1 MDILRRLRLQNVQ
14 IEWHDVCTY
23 YRKVQNMLEVPLTTE
38 SIKREQLCC
47 GLLPLASQ
55 TSQSPCGSVHQ
66 GGYVSVHNC
75 VCGEIRQTDGCMFK
89 EKDTQR
95 SRDRGDT
102 DRERQ
107 KQKQQREVIVCTSPN
122 WDSNLHLNLNSAG
135 NFHVNS
141 NLEFQLERGPRR
153 CVYPMGETSDC
164 SFEGSCL

>member
-14 IEWHDVCTY
+14 IKQHDVCPY
-23 YRKVQNMLEVPLTTE
+23 FQKFQNMLEVPLTTE

-66 GGYVSVHNC
+66 GGYVSVRKC
-75 VCGEIRQTDGCMFK
+75 VCGEIIQTDGCMFK

-95 SRDRGDT
+95 SRERGDT

-107 KQKQQREVIVCTSPN
+107 KQKQQRDTQMRKQ
-122 WDSNLHLNLNSAG
+122 W
-135 NFHVNS
+135 
-141 NLEFQLERGPRR
+141 
-153 CVYPMGETSDC
+153 GEGKRMEEKIYGHGQILTFDK
-164 SFEGSCL
+164 FSCKLYCIILVVVDLSCFK